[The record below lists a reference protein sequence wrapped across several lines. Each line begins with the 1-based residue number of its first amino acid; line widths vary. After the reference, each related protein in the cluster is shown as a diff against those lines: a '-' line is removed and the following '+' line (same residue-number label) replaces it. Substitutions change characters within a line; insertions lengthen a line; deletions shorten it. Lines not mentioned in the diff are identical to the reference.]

1 MAEPASP
8 KAGAPAT
15 AKTAVRRRKPA
26 AAAPSPYRSARS
38 RWVLSLSGVLALGL
52 AGWLLLPRL
61 AATFAPHLLPTI
73 QPDWSVR
80 LLPLV
85 LALAGWI
92 AVNRR
97 IDARERAANARLL
110 EALAARRDPELKAS
124 LEEIGA
130 VRKRLDGVLAQ
141 LRKRRGGR
149 YLYQLPWYLVIGAP
163 GSGKTTA
170 LANAGLAA
178 RPADG
183 TMAGPLAG
191 LGGTRNCDWWFTD
204 RAVLIDTAGRY
215 TTQDSRRAVDGRV
228 WSGLL
233 DLLKEHRPRQPANG
247 VLLTVSIPELT
258 GWTDAER
265 RNHAILIRQRLN
277 ELRVQL
283 GVRLPVYLLLTKA
296 DLLDGFA
303 TFFDPLDR
311 EARGQVWG
319 LTLPADEPAPD
330 TSAPGSSAGP
340 LPVFRALYA
349 GLVRR
354 LDERL
359 LDRLHQEP
367 DIRRRSAVFAL
378 PLRVAELEPAL
389 ADIVDTAFGS
399 EHGEETPRLRGL
411 YLTSATQTDA
421 SLALLAPEGGPEGG
435 AEGGPEG
442 GPGTGS
448 PASTYFL
455 ERLLPD
461 VVFPE
466 ANLARVDR
474 RVERARRRRALLS
487 AAAALALALAVG
499 GWWLVSARGN
509 AALLERAD
517 AGAAAVEA
525 ALRPLDTAP
534 RSLVRVDDADPAAIL
549 PALEALRALP
559 FAFDDAQDRPG
570 QVWAGQLW
578 AGEIWTGRLW
588 AGPALAGGLYQGG
601 RIAAPAQEAYRR
613 ALRSQFLAR
622 IALRLEE
629 RLRAD
634 WALPD
639 QLRQTLRVYRM
650 ITGRMIGGQM
660 AGGQMAGGQMAGG
673 SEPMDAG
680 AMAEWLALD
689 WQRTLPGP
697 ANEARRRALGDHL
710 AALFAV
716 GFAPVPPDEV
726 LVARVLEVLAQSTP
740 QASSAQSGR
749 AAQP

>member
-1 MAEPASP
+1 MADPRP
-8 KAGAPAT
+8 KKAGATPAKKT
-15 AKTAVRRRKPA
+15 VAKKAVAKKSGRRRKPA
-26 AAAPSPYRSARS
+26 AAPSPHRSARA
-38 RWVLSLSGVLALGL
+38 RWATSLTGALALGL

-61 AATFAPHLLPTI
+61 AASAAPHLLPTI
-73 QPDWSVR
+73 QADWSVR

-85 LALAGWI
+85 LALAVWI

-110 EALAARRDPELKAS
+110 EALAAGRDPELKAS
-124 LEEIGA
+124 LEEIGT
-130 VRKRLDGVLAQ
+130 VRRRLDAVLAQ

-170 LANAGLAA
+170 LANTGLAT
-178 RPADG
+178 PLLNG
-183 TMAGPLAG
+183 TVTGPLAG
-191 LGGTRNCDWWFTD
+191 LAGTRNCDWWFTD

-247 VLLTVSIPELT
+247 VLLTISIPELT

-296 DLLDGFA
+296 DLLDGFT

-311 EARGQVWG
+311 EARSQVWG
-319 LTLPADEPAPD
+319 LTLPAEDPIARPE
-330 TSAPGSSAGP
+330 SASP
-340 LPVFRALYA
+340 LPLFRDLYA

-367 DIRRRSAVFAL
+367 DLRRRSDAFSL

-389 ADIVDTAFGS
+389 ADIVDTVFGS

-411 YLTSATQTDA
+411 YLTSATQT
-421 SLALLAPEGGPEGG
+421 GGPLGLLE
-435 AEGGPEG
+435 PEADG
-442 GPGTGS
+442 

-455 ERLLPD
+455 DRLLPD
-461 VVFPE
+461 LVFPE
-466 ANLARVDR
+466 ANLAQVDR
-474 RVERARRRRALLS
+474 AVERARRRRNALSASAALLLS
-487 AAAALALALAVG
+487 AALG

-525 ALRPLDTAP
+525 ALRPLDTPP
-534 RSLVRVDDADPAAIL
+534 RALSRVDDADPAAIL
-549 PALEALRALP
+549 PALDALRALP
-559 FAFDDAQDRPG
+559 HAFDEAQN
-570 QVWAGQLW
+570 WAD
-578 AGEIWTGRLW
+578 
-588 AGPALAGGLYQGG
+588 PALAGGLYQGA
-601 RIAAPAQEAYRR
+601 RIAVPARVAYAR

-622 IALRLEE
+622 LALRLEE

-639 QLRQTLRVYRM
+639 QLRRTLRLYHMV
-650 ITGRMIGGQM
+650 GGT
-660 AGGQMAGGQMAGG
+660 
-673 SEPMDAG
+673 EPMDAG
-680 AMAEWLALD
+680 ALAEWLALD

-697 ANEARRRALGDHL
+697 ANEAARRALGDHL

-716 GFAPVPPDEV
+716 GFAPVPPDEA
-726 LVARVLEVLAQSTP
+726 LVARVREVLAESAPQQPTP
-740 QASSAQSGR
+740 PDR
-749 AAQP
+749 AALP

>member
-1 MAEPASP
+1 MADPRP
-8 KAGAPAT
+8 KKAGAAPAKQT
-15 AKTAVRRRKPA
+15 VKRRPRNRRKPA
-26 AAAPSPYRSARS
+26 APSPHRSARG
-38 RWVLSLSGVLALGL
+38 RWAMSLPGALALGL

-61 AATFAPHLLPTI
+61 AASFAPHLLPTI
-73 QPDWSVR
+73 QPDWSIR

-85 LALAGWI
+85 LALVAWI
-92 AVNRR
+92 TVNRR
-97 IDARERAANARLL
+97 IDTRERAANARLL
-110 EALAARRDPELKAS
+110 EALAAGSDPELKAS

-170 LANAGLAA
+170 LANTGLAA
-178 RPADG
+178 RTPAHTPG
-183 TMAGPLAG
+183 GSVTEPLAGPFMG

-247 VLLTVSIPELT
+247 VLLTISIPELT
-258 GWTDAER
+258 NWSDADR

-311 EARGQVWG
+311 EARSQIWG
-319 LTLPADEPAPD
+319 LTLPADEAAAD
-330 TSAPGSSAGP
+330 RAGGP
-340 LPVFRALYA
+340 LPVFRDLYA

-367 DIRRRSAVFAL
+367 DIRRRGDAFAL

-389 ADIVDTAFGS
+389 ADIVDTVFGS

-421 SLALLAPEGGPEGG
+421 SLALLAPDN
-435 AEGGPEG
+435 
-442 GPGTGS
+442 S
-448 PASTYFL
+448 RPASTYFL

-461 VVFPE
+461 LVFPE
-466 ANLARVDR
+466 ANLARVDLA
-474 RVERARRRRALLS
+474 VERDRRRRALLS
-487 AAAALALALAVG
+487 ATAALALGLAVG

-517 AGAAAVEA
+517 TGAAAVEV
-525 ALRPLDTAP
+525 ALRPLDAP
-534 RSLVRVDDADPAAIL
+534 PRALARVDDADPAAIL
-549 PALEALRALP
+549 PALDALRALP
-559 FAFDDAQDRPG
+559 LAFDNAQN
-570 QVWAGQLW
+570 WAGQDW
-578 AGEIWTGRLW
+578 A
-588 AGPALAGGLYQGG
+588 APALAGGLYQGA

-639 QLRQTLRVYRM
+639 QLRQTLRIYRM
-650 ITGRMIGGQM
+650 VGG
-660 AGGQMAGGQMAGG
+660 A
-673 SEPMDAG
+673 EPMDAG

-689 WQRTLPGP
+689 WQRMLPGP
-697 ANEARRRALGDHL
+697 ANEPRRRALGDHL
-710 AALFAV
+710 AALFTV

-726 LVARVLEVLAQSTP
+726 LVARVLEVLAQSTST
-740 QASSAQSGR
+740 QRSR
-749 AAQP
+749 AALP

>member
-1 MAEPASP
+1 MADPRP
-8 KAGAPAT
+8 NKAGATPANT
-15 AKTAVRRRKPA
+15 VTKKTVKRRRPV
-26 AAAPSPYRSARS
+26 AAPSPYRSVRS

-61 AATFAPHLLPTI
+61 AASVAPHLLPAI

-85 LALAGWI
+85 LALAAWI

-130 VRKRLDGVLAQ
+130 VRTRLDAVLAQ

-178 RPADG
+178 RAPAHTPGG
-183 TMAGPLAG
+183 TVAEPLAG

-247 VLLTVSIPELT
+247 VLLTVSVPELT

-311 EARGQVWG
+311 EARSQIWG
-319 LTLPADEPAPD
+319 LTLPAEEPA
-330 TSAPGSSAGP
+330 GSP
-340 LPVFRALYA
+340 LPVFRDLYA

-367 DIRRRSAVFAL
+367 DIRRRSDAFAL

-389 ADIVDTAFGS
+389 ADIVDTVFGS

-421 SLALLAPEGGPEGG
+421 SLALLDPEAGG
-435 AEGGPEG
+435 
-442 GPGTGS
+442 

-461 VVFPE
+461 LVFPE
-466 ANLARVDR
+466 ANLAQVDLA
-474 RVERARRRRALLS
+474 VERTRRRRALLS
-487 AAAALALALAVG
+487 TSAALLLGLAVG

-517 AGAAAVEA
+517 AGAAAVEE
-525 ALRPLDTAP
+525 ALRPLDTPP
-534 RSLVRVDDADPAAIL
+534 RALARVDDADPAAIL
-549 PALEALRALP
+549 PALDALRALP
-559 FAFDDAQDRPG
+559 LAFEPTN
-570 QVWAGQLW
+570 WAD
-578 AGEIWTGRLW
+578 
-588 AGPALAGGLYQGG
+588 PALAGGLYQGG
-601 RIAAPAQEAYRR
+601 RVAAPAQEAYRR

-650 ITGRMIGGQM
+650 ITGRMVGGQM
-660 AGGQMAGGQMAGG
+660 VGGQMVGGA
-673 SEPMDAG
+673 EPMDAG
-680 AMAEWLALD
+680 AVAEWLALD

-740 QASSAQSGR
+740 QATPDPGR
-749 AAQP
+749 AALP

>member
-1 MAEPASP
+1 MAEPRSP
-8 KAGAPAT
+8 KAGART
-15 AKTAVRRRKPA
+15 AKSAGKGRKPA
-26 AAAPSPYRSARS
+26 AAISAGAAPSPHRSART
-38 RWVLSLSGVLALGL
+38 RWATSLSGVLALGL

-61 AATFAPHLLPTI
+61 AAAFAPHLLPTI

-85 LALAGWI
+85 LALAAWI

-110 EALAARRDPELKAS
+110 EALAATRDPELKAS
-124 LEEIGA
+124 LEEIGT
-130 VRKRLDGVLAQ
+130 VRKRLDGVMAQ

-170 LANAGLAA
+170 LANTGLAA
-178 RPADG
+178 LSPDG
-183 TMAGPLAG
+183 TAAQSLAGPFAG

-311 EARGQVWG
+311 AARGQVWG
-319 LTLPADEPAPD
+319 LTLPAEESAPD
-330 TSAPGSSAGP
+330 SAGGP
-340 LPVFRALYA
+340 LPVFRDLYA

-367 DIRRRSAVFAL
+367 DIRRRSDAFAL

-399 EHGEETPRLRGL
+399 EQGEETPRLRGL

-421 SLALLAPEGGPEGG
+421 SLALLD
-435 AEGGPEG
+435 PEG
-442 GPGTGS
+442 GPGGGG

-466 ANLARVDR
+466 ANLARVDQK
-474 RVERARRRRALLS
+474 VERARRRRALLS
-487 AAAALALALAVG
+487 ATAALTFALAVA

-525 ALRPLDTAP
+525 ALRPLDTPP

-549 PALEALRALP
+549 PALDALRTLP
-559 FAFDDAQDRPG
+559 FAFDDAQDR
-570 QVWAGQLW
+570 
-578 AGEIWTGRLW
+578 AGEMWTGQMW

-601 RIAAPAQEAYRR
+601 RIAVPAQEAYRR

-650 ITGRMIGGQM
+650 ITGRMVGG
-660 AGGQMAGGQMAGG
+660 A
-673 SEPMDAG
+673 EPMDAG
-680 AMAEWLALD
+680 AVAEWLALD

-697 ANEARRRALGDHL
+697 GNEVLRRALGDHL

-716 GFAPVPPDEV
+716 GFAPVPADEV
-726 LVARVLEVLAQSTP
+726 LVARVLEVLAQSVP
-740 QASSAQSGR
+740 QPSR
-749 AAQP
+749 AALP

>member
-1 MAEPASP
+1 MADPRPA
-8 KAGAPAT
+8 KAGAKPP
-15 AKTAVRRRKPA
+15 KRRRKPA
-26 AAAPSPYRSARS
+26 AVPSPHRSART
-38 RWVLSLSGVLALGL
+38 RWALSLTGVLALGL

-61 AATFAPHLLPTI
+61 AAALAPHLLPTV
-73 QPDWSVR
+73 QADWSVR

-85 LALAGWI
+85 LALAGWV

-110 EALAARRDPELKAS
+110 QALAATRDPELKAS
-124 LEEIGA
+124 LEEIA
-130 VRKRLDGVLAQ
+130 TVRKRMDAVLAR

-170 LANAGLAA
+170 LTNAGLGATAA
-178 RPADG
+178 DDG
-183 TMAGPLAG
+183 VAASLAGPLAG
-191 LGGTRNCDWWFTD
+191 LAGTRNCDWWFTD

-233 DLLKEHRPRQPANG
+233 DLLKEHRPLQPANG
-247 VLLTVSIPELT
+247 VLLTLSLPDLAAWDE
-258 GWTDAER
+258 AER

-283 GVRLPVYLLLTKA
+283 GLRLPVYLLLTKA
-296 DLLDGFA
+296 DLLDGFT

-311 EARGQVWG
+311 EARSQVWG
-319 LTLPADEPAPD
+319 LTLPADEPDPA
-330 TSAPGSSAGP
+330 SAAGP
-340 LPVFRALYA
+340 LPVFRDLYA

-367 DIRRRSAVFAL
+367 DLRRRGDAFAL

-389 ADIVDTAFGS
+389 ADIVDTVFGS

-411 YLTSATQTDA
+411 YLTSATQTGGA
-421 SLALLAPEGGPEGG
+421 LALLEPDPAAG
-435 AEGGPEG
+435 
-442 GPGTGS
+442 
-448 PASTYFL
+448 ASTYFL
-455 ERLLPD
+455 DRLLPD

-466 ANLARVDR
+466 ANLARIDR
-474 RVERARRRRALLS
+474 AVERARRRRSALS
-487 AAAALALALAVG
+487 AAAALMLGLLVG

-525 ALRPLDTAP
+525 ALRPLDTPP
-534 RSLVRVDDADPAAIL
+534 RSLIRVDDADPAAIL
-549 PALEALRALP
+549 PALDALRALP
-559 FAFDDAQDRPG
+559 LAFDAAHG
-570 QVWAGQLW
+570 WA
-578 AGEIWTGRLW
+578 E
-588 AGPALAGGLYQGG
+588 PALAGGLYQGG
-601 RIAAPAQEAYRR
+601 RIAGPAQEVYRR
-613 ALRSQFLAR
+613 ALRTQFLAR
-622 IALRLEE
+622 IVLRLEE

-639 QLRQTLRVYRM
+639 QLRRTLRIYRM
-650 ITGRMIGGQM
+650 VGG
-660 AGGQMAGGQMAGG
+660 A
-673 SEPMDAG
+673 EPMDAG
-680 AMAEWLALD
+680 ALAEWVALD

-716 GFAPVPPDEV
+716 GFAPVPPDEA
-726 LVARVLEVLAQSTP
+726 LVARVEEVLAQSASHPMAPPMVQPMAQPTP
-740 QASSAQSGR
+740 QNDR
-749 AAQP
+749 AAPP

>member
-1 MAEPASP
+1 MADPRPA
-8 KAGAPAT
+8 KAGAKPP
-15 AKTAVRRRKPA
+15 KRRRKPA
-26 AAAPSPYRSARS
+26 AVPSPHRSART
-38 RWVLSLSGVLALGL
+38 RWALSLTGVLALGL

-61 AATFAPHLLPTI
+61 AAALAPHVLPTV
-73 QPDWSVR
+73 QADWSVR

-85 LALAGWI
+85 LALAGWV

-110 EALAARRDPELKAS
+110 EALAATRDPELKAS
-124 LEEIGA
+124 LEEIA
-130 VRKRLDGVLAQ
+130 TVRKRMDAVLAR

-149 YLYQLPWYLVIGAP
+149 YLYQMPWYLVIGAP

-170 LANAGLAA
+170 LTNAGLGATAA
-178 RPADG
+178 DDG
-183 TMAGPLAG
+183 VAASLAGPLAG
-191 LGGTRNCDWWFTD
+191 LAGTRNCDWWFTD

-233 DLLKEHRPRQPANG
+233 DLLKEHRPLQPANG
-247 VLLTVSIPELT
+247 VLLTLSLPDLAAWDE
-258 GWTDAER
+258 AER

-283 GVRLPVYLLLTKA
+283 GLRLPVYLLLTKA
-296 DLLDGFA
+296 DLLDGFT

-311 EARGQVWG
+311 EARSQVWG
-319 LTLPADEPAPD
+319 LTLPADEPAPA
-330 TSAPGSSAGP
+330 SAAGP
-340 LPVFRALYA
+340 LPVFRDLYA

-367 DIRRRSAVFAL
+367 DLRRRGDAFAL
-378 PLRVAELEPAL
+378 ALRVAELEPAL
-389 ADIVDTAFGS
+389 ADIVDTVFGS

-411 YLTSATQTDA
+411 YLTSATQTGGA
-421 SLALLAPEGGPEGG
+421 LALLEPDPAAG
-435 AEGGPEG
+435 
-442 GPGTGS
+442 
-448 PASTYFL
+448 ASTYFL
-455 ERLLPD
+455 DRLLPD

-466 ANLARVDR
+466 ANLARIDR
-474 RVERARRRRALLS
+474 AVERARRRRSALS
-487 AAAALALALAVG
+487 AAAALMLGLLVG

-525 ALRPLDTAP
+525 ALRPLDTPP
-534 RSLVRVDDADPAAIL
+534 RSLIRVDDADPAAIL
-549 PALEALRALP
+549 PALDALRALP
-559 FAFDDAQDRPG
+559 LAFDAAHG
-570 QVWAGQLW
+570 WA
-578 AGEIWTGRLW
+578 E
-588 AGPALAGGLYQGG
+588 PALAGGLYQGG
-601 RIAAPAQEAYRR
+601 RIAGPAQEVYRR
-613 ALRSQFLAR
+613 ALRTQFLAR
-622 IALRLEE
+622 IVLRLEE

-639 QLRQTLRVYRM
+639 QLRRTLRIYRM
-650 ITGRMIGGQM
+650 VGG
-660 AGGQMAGGQMAGG
+660 A
-673 SEPMDAG
+673 EPMDAG
-680 AMAEWLALD
+680 ALAEWVALD

-716 GFAPVPPDEV
+716 GFAPVPPDEA
-726 LVARVLEVLAQSTP
+726 LVARVEEVLAQSASHPMVPPMAQPTP
-740 QASSAQSGR
+740 QNDR
-749 AAQP
+749 AAPP

>member
-1 MAEPASP
+1 MADPRP
-8 KAGAPAT
+8 KKAGATPAKKT
-15 AKTAVRRRKPA
+15 VAKKAAKKTVRRRKPA
-26 AAAPSPYRSARS
+26 ATPSPHRSARA
-38 RWVLSLSGVLALGL
+38 RWATSLAGALALGL
-52 AGWLLLPRL
+52 AGWMLLPRL
-61 AATFAPHLLPTI
+61 AASAAPHLLPTI
-73 QPDWSVR
+73 QADWSVR
-80 LLPLV
+80 LLPLL
-85 LALAGWI
+85 LALVVWI

-97 IDARERAANARLL
+97 IDGRERAANARLL
-110 EALAARRDPELKAS
+110 QALAAGRDPELKAS
-124 LEEIGA
+124 LEEIGT
-130 VRKRLDGVLAQ
+130 VRRRLDAVLAQ

-170 LANAGLAA
+170 LANTGLAT
-178 RPADG
+178 PLLNG
-183 TMAGPLAG
+183 TVTGPLAG
-191 LGGTRNCDWWFTD
+191 LAGTRNCDWWFTD

-311 EARGQVWG
+311 EARSQIWG
-319 LTLPADEPAPD
+319 LTLPAVEPETA
-330 TSAPGSSAGP
+330 SP
-340 LPVFRALYA
+340 LPAFRDLYA

-367 DIRRRSAVFAL
+367 DIRRRSDAFTL

-389 ADIVDTAFGS
+389 ADIVDTVFGS
-399 EHGEETPRLRGL
+399 EQGEETPRLRGL
-411 YLTSATQTDA
+411 YLTSATQT
-421 SLALLAPEGGPEGG
+421 GGPLGLLE
-435 AEGGPEG
+435 PEADG
-442 GPGTGS
+442 

-455 ERLLPD
+455 DRLLPD
-461 VVFPE
+461 IVFPE
-466 ANLARVDR
+466 ANLAQVDR
-474 RVERARRRRALLS
+474 VVERARRRRNALS
-487 AAAALALALAVG
+487 AAAALLLGAALG

-517 AGAAAVEA
+517 CGAAAVEA
-525 ALRPLDTAP
+525 ALRPLDTPP
-534 RSLVRVDDADPAAIL
+534 RALTRVDDADPAAIL
-549 PALEALRALP
+549 PALDALRSLP
-559 FAFDDAQDRPG
+559 HAFDAAQG
-570 QVWAGQLW
+570 WAD
-578 AGEIWTGRLW
+578 
-588 AGPALAGGLYQGG
+588 PALAGGLYQGA
-601 RIAAPAQEAYRR
+601 RIAVPAREAYSR

-639 QLRQTLRVYRM
+639 QLRQTLRLYRM
-650 ITGRMIGGQM
+650 V
-660 AGGQMAGGQMAGG
+660 GG

-680 AMAEWLALD
+680 ALAEWLALD

-697 ANEARRRALGDHL
+697 ANEAARRALGDHL

-716 GFAPVPPDEV
+716 GFAPVPPDEP
-726 LVARVLEVLAQSTP
+726 LVARVREVLAESAPQPTP
-740 QASSAQSGR
+740 ASR

>member
-1 MAEPASP
+1 MAEPSSP
-8 KAGAPAT
+8 EAGAPAART
-15 AKTAVRRRKPA
+15 AAKPAVRRRRT
-26 AAAPSPYRSARS
+26 AAAPSPHRSARS
-38 RWVLSLSGVLALGL
+38 RWALSLSGALALGL

-61 AATFAPHLLPTI
+61 AASFAPHLLPAI

-85 LALAGWI
+85 LALVVWV

-97 IDARERAANARLL
+97 VDVRERAANARLL

-130 VRKRLDGVLAQ
+130 VRKRLDAALAQ
-141 LRKRRGGR
+141 LRRRRGGR

-170 LANAGLAA
+170 LANTGLATRA
-178 RPADG
+178 PAHMPDG
-183 TMAGPLAG
+183 GIAEPLAGPFAG

-265 RNHAILIRQRLN
+265 RNHAILVRQRLN

-311 EARGQVWG
+311 EARSQIWG
-319 LTLPADEPAPD
+319 LTLPADDRLAGAGPAND
-330 TSAPGSSAGP
+330 GSANDGPANDGSAASP
-340 LPVFRALYA
+340 LPVFRDLYA

-367 DIRRRSAVFAL
+367 DIRRRSDAFAL

-389 ADIVDTAFGS
+389 ADIVDTVFGS
-399 EHGEETPRLRGL
+399 EQGEETPRLRGL
-411 YLTSATQTDA
+411 YLTSATQT
-421 SLALLAPEGGPEGG
+421 GG
-435 AEGGPEG
+435 ALGLLEPDAAG
-442 GPGTGS
+442 

-461 VVFPE
+461 MVFPE
-466 ANLARVDR
+466 ANLAQVDR
-474 RVERARRRRALLS
+474 AVERRQRRRALLS
-487 AAAALALALAVG
+487 ATAAVTLGLAVA

-517 AGAAAVEA
+517 AG
-525 ALRPLDTAP
+525 
-534 RSLVRVDDADPAAIL
+534 
-549 PALEALRALP
+549 
-559 FAFDDAQDRPG
+559 
-570 QVWAGQLW
+570 
-578 AGEIWTGRLW
+578 
-588 AGPALAGGLYQGG
+588 
-601 RIAAPAQEAYRR
+601 
-613 ALRSQFLAR
+613 
-622 IALRLEE
+622 
-629 RLRAD
+629 
-634 WALPD
+634 
-639 QLRQTLRVYRM
+639 
-650 ITGRMIGGQM
+650 
-660 AGGQMAGGQMAGG
+660 
-673 SEPMDAG
+673 
-680 AMAEWLALD
+680 
-689 WQRTLPGP
+689 
-697 ANEARRRALGDHL
+697 
-710 AALFAV
+710 
-716 GFAPVPPDEV
+716 
-726 LVARVLEVLAQSTP
+726 
-740 QASSAQSGR
+740 
-749 AAQP
+749 

>member
-1 MAEPASP
+1 MADPRP
-8 KAGAPAT
+8 TKAGAAPAQMAVSEKA
-15 AKTAVRRRKPA
+15 AKKTVAKKTGRRRKPA
-26 AAAPSPYRSARS
+26 ATPSLHRSARA
-38 RWVLSLSGVLALGL
+38 RWATSLLGALALGL

-61 AATFAPHLLPTI
+61 ATAAAPHLLPTI
-73 QPDWSVR
+73 QADWSVR

-85 LALAGWI
+85 LALTVWI

-97 IDARERAANARLL
+97 IDGRERAANARLL
-110 EALAARRDPELKAS
+110 EALAAGRDPELKAS
-124 LEEIGA
+124 LEEIGV
-130 VRKRLDGVLAQ
+130 VRKRLDAVLAQ

-170 LANAGLAA
+170 LANTGLAT
-178 RPADG
+178 PLLNG
-183 TMAGPLAG
+183 TVTGPLAG
-191 LGGTRNCDWWFTD
+191 LAGTRNCDWWFTD

-311 EARGQVWG
+311 EARSQIWG
-319 LTLPADEPAPD
+319 LTLPAEEPE
-330 TSAPGSSAGP
+330 SGP
-340 LPVFRALYA
+340 LSVFRDLYA

-367 DIRRRSAVFAL
+367 DIRRRSDAFTL

-389 ADIVDTAFGS
+389 ADIVDTVFGS

-411 YLTSATQTDA
+411 YLTSATQT
-421 SLALLAPEGGPEGG
+421 GGPLGLLE
-435 AEGGPEG
+435 PEADG
-442 GPGTGS
+442 

-455 ERLLPD
+455 DRLLSD
-461 VVFPE
+461 IVFPE
-466 ANLARVDR
+466 ANLAQVDR
-474 RVERARRRRALLS
+474 VVERASRRRNALS
-487 AAAALALALAVG
+487 AAAALLLGAALG
-499 GWWLVSARGN
+499 GWWLVSAKGN

-525 ALRPLDTAP
+525 ALRPLDTPP
-534 RSLVRVDDADPAAIL
+534 RALARVDDADPAAIL
-549 PALEALRALP
+549 PALDALRALP
-559 FAFDDAQDRPG
+559 HAVDEPQG
-570 QVWAGQLW
+570 WAD
-578 AGEIWTGRLW
+578 
-588 AGPALAGGLYQGG
+588 PALAGGLYQGA
-601 RIAAPAQEAYRR
+601 RIAVPAREAYSR

-639 QLRQTLRVYRM
+639 QLRQTLRLYRM
-650 ITGRMIGGQM
+650 VGG
-660 AGGQMAGGQMAGG
+660 AA
-673 SEPMDAG
+673 PMEAG
-680 AMAEWLALD
+680 ALAEWLALD

-697 ANEARRRALGDHL
+697 ANEAARRALGDHL

-716 GFAPVPPDEV
+716 GFAPVPPDEP
-726 LVARVLEVLAQSTP
+726 LVARVREVLAESAP
-740 QASSAQSGR
+740 QPSQPDR
-749 AAQP
+749 AVLP

>member
-1 MAEPASP
+1 MADPRP
-8 KAGAPAT
+8 QKAGAKAAT
-15 AKTAVRRRKPA
+15 RREPGRRKPA
-26 AAAPSPYRSARS
+26 AAPSPHRSARS
-38 RWVLSLSGVLALGL
+38 RWGLSLAGALALGL

-61 AATFAPHLLPTI
+61 AASAAPSLLPTV
-73 QPDWSVR
+73 QADWSVR
-80 LLPLV
+80 LLPLA
-85 LALAGWI
+85 LALAVWV
-92 AVNRR
+92 ALNRR
-97 IDARERAANARLL
+97 TDARERAANARLL
-110 EALAARRDPELKAS
+110 EALAAGRDPELKAS
-124 LEEIGA
+124 LEEIGTL
-130 VRKRLDGVLAQ
+130 RKRLDAVLAE

-178 RPADG
+178 HAQGDAAAKPLSGLLAG
-183 TMAGPLAG
+183 PLAGPLAG

-233 DLLKEHRPRQPANG
+233 DLLKEHRPLQPANG
-247 VLLTVSIPELT
+247 VLLTLSIPELT
-258 GWTDAER
+258 GWTGAER
-265 RNHAILIRQRLN
+265 RNHAILVRQRLN

-283 GVRLPVYLLLTKA
+283 GLRLPVYLLLTKA

-311 EARGQVWG
+311 EARSQIWG
-319 LTLPADEPAPD
+319 LTLPAAEPA
-330 TSAPGSSAGP
+330 GGP
-340 LPVFRALYA
+340 LPVFRDLYA

-367 DIRRRSAVFAL
+367 DIRRRCDAFAL
-378 PLRVAELEPAL
+378 PLRVAALEPAL
-389 ADIVDTAFGS
+389 ADIVDTVFGS
-399 EHGEETPRLRGL
+399 EQGEETPRLRGL
-411 YLTSATQTDA
+411 YLTSALQTGGSLGLLEPEADA
-421 SLALLAPEGGPEGG
+421 PP
-435 AEGGPEG
+435 
-442 GPGTGS
+442 
-448 PASTYFL
+448 STYFL
-455 ERLLPD
+455 DRLLPD

-466 ANLARVDR
+466 ANLAQRDR
-474 RVERARRRRALLS
+474 AVERTRRRRAALS
-487 AAAALALALAVG
+487 AATALAFGLLVG

-534 RSLVRVDDADPAAIL
+534 RALARVDDADPAAIL
-549 PALEALRALP
+549 PALDALRALP
-559 FAFDDAQDRPG
+559 PAAGMADLAGD
-570 QVWAGQLW
+570 WAGRDW
-578 AGEIWTGRLW
+578 AGRDW
-588 AGPALAGGLYQGG
+588 AGHHWAAPALAGGLYQGA
-601 RIAAPAQEAYRR
+601 RIAGPAREAYRR

-622 IALRLEE
+622 IALRMEE

-650 ITGRMIGGQM
+650 VGG
-660 AGGQMAGGQMAGG
+660 A
-673 SEPMDAG
+673 EPMEAG
-680 AMAEWLALD
+680 AVAEWLALD

-697 ANEARRRALGDHL
+697 ANEANRRALGDHL
-710 AALFAV
+710 AALFAA
-716 GFAPVPPDEV
+716 GFAPVPPDEA
-726 LVARVLEVLAQSTP
+726 LVARVEEVLAQSAAARTP
-740 QASSAQSGR
+740 SAPPSATPASSVPFSPPGR
-749 AAQP
+749 AAPP

>member
-1 MAEPASP
+1 MADPRPA
-8 KAGAPAT
+8 KAGAKPS
-15 AKTAVRRRKPA
+15 RRRRRPA
-26 AAAPSPYRSARS
+26 AVPSPHRSART
-38 RWVLSLSGVLALGL
+38 RWALSLTGALALGL

-61 AATFAPHLLPTI
+61 AAALAPHLLPTV
-73 QPDWSVR
+73 QADWSVR
-80 LLPLV
+80 LQPLV
-85 LALAGWI
+85 LALAAWV

-97 IDARERAANARLL
+97 IDARERAANSRLL
-110 EALAARRDPELKAS
+110 QALAATRDPELKAS
-124 LEEIGA
+124 LEEIA
-130 VRKRLDGVLAQ
+130 TVRKRMDAVLAR

-170 LANAGLAA
+170 LANAGFGAA
-178 RPADG
+178 AADG
-183 TMAGPLAG
+183 SVVEPLAG
-191 LGGTRNCDWWFTD
+191 LAGTRNCDWWFTD

-233 DLLKEHRPRQPANG
+233 DLLKEHRPLQPANG
-247 VLLTVSIPELT
+247 VLLTLSLPDLASWDE
-258 GWTDAER
+258 AER

-296 DLLDGFA
+296 DLLDGFT

-311 EARGQVWG
+311 EARSQIWG
-319 LTLPADEPAPD
+319 LTLPVDEPAPK
-330 TSAPGSSAGP
+330 SAIKSAIKSPIKSAGSP
-340 LPVFRALYA
+340 LPVFRDLYA

-367 DIRRRSAVFAL
+367 DLRRRGDAFVL

-389 ADIVDTAFGS
+389 ADIVDTVFGS

-411 YLTSATQTDA
+411 YLTSATQTGGA
-421 SLALLAPEGGPEGG
+421 LALLEPD
-435 AEGGPEG
+435 
-442 GPGTGS
+442 PGVR
-448 PASTYFL
+448 ASTYFL
-455 ERLLPD
+455 DRLLPD

-466 ANLARVDR
+466 ANLARTDR
-474 RVERARRRRALLS
+474 AVERARRRRSALS
-487 AAAALALALAVG
+487 AAAALMLGLVVG

-525 ALRPLDTAP
+525 ALLPLDTP
-534 RSLVRVDDADPAAIL
+534 PLSLARVEDADPAAIL
-549 PALEALRALP
+549 PALDALRALP
-559 FAFDDAQDRPG
+559 FAFDGSRGWID
-570 QVWAGQLW
+570 
-578 AGEIWTGRLW
+578 
-588 AGPALAGGLYQGG
+588 PALAGGLYQGA
-601 RIAAPAQEAYRR
+601 RIAGPAQEAYRR

-650 ITGRMIGGQM
+650 VGG
-660 AGGQMAGGQMAGG
+660 A
-673 SEPMDAG
+673 EPMDAG
-680 AMAEWLALD
+680 ALAEWVALD

-697 ANEARRRALGDHL
+697 DNEARRRALGDHL

-716 GFAPVPPDEV
+716 GFAPVPPDEA
-726 LVARVLEVLAQSTP
+726 LAARVEEVLAQSVP
-740 QASSAQSGR
+740 HSAVQPM
-749 AAQP
+749 AQPGGAPSP

>member
-1 MAEPASP
+1 MADPRPA
-8 KAGAPAT
+8 KAGAKPP
-15 AKTAVRRRKPA
+15 KRRRKPA
-26 AAAPSPYRSARS
+26 AVPSPHRSART
-38 RWVLSLSGVLALGL
+38 RWALSLTGALALGL

-61 AATFAPHLLPTI
+61 AAVLAPHLVPTV
-73 QPDWSVR
+73 QADWSVR

-85 LALAGWI
+85 LALAGWV

-110 EALAARRDPELKAS
+110 QALAATRDPELKAS
-124 LEEIGA
+124 LEEIA
-130 VRKRLDGVLAQ
+130 TVRKRMDAVLAR

-170 LANAGLAA
+170 LTNAGLGATA
-178 RPADG
+178 ADG
-183 TMAGPLAG
+183 SIVEPLAG
-191 LGGTRNCDWWFTD
+191 LAGTRNCDWWFTD

-233 DLLKEHRPRQPANG
+233 DLLKEHRPLQPANG
-247 VLLTVSIPELT
+247 VLLTLSLPDLAAWDEV
-258 GWTDAER
+258 ER

-283 GVRLPVYLLLTKA
+283 GLRLPVYLLLTKA
-296 DLLDGFA
+296 DLLDGFT

-311 EARGQVWG
+311 EARSQVWG
-319 LTLPADEPAPD
+319 LTLPSDERAAK
-330 TSAPGSSAGP
+330 SAVSP
-340 LPVFRALYA
+340 LPVFRDLYA

-367 DIRRRSAVFAL
+367 DLRRRGDAFAL

-389 ADIVDTAFGS
+389 ADIVDTVFGS

-411 YLTSATQTDA
+411 YLTSATQTGGA
-421 SLALLAPEGGPEGG
+421 LALLEPDPAVR
-435 AEGGPEG
+435 
-442 GPGTGS
+442 
-448 PASTYFL
+448 ASTYFL
-455 ERLLPD
+455 DRLLPEM
-461 VVFPE
+461 VFPE
-466 ANLARVDR
+466 ANLARLDR
-474 RVERARRRRALLS
+474 AVERARRRRSALSAMAALTLALL
-487 AAAALALALAVG
+487 VG

-525 ALRPLDTAP
+525 ALRPLDTPP
-534 RSLVRVDDADPAAIL
+534 RSLIRVDDADPAAIL
-549 PALEALRALP
+549 PALDALRALP
-559 FAFDDAQDRPG
+559 MAFDTAHS
-570 QVWAGQLW
+570 WA
-578 AGEIWTGRLW
+578 E
-588 AGPALAGGLYQGG
+588 PALAGGLYQGG
-601 RIAAPAQEAYRR
+601 RIADPAQEAYRR
-613 ALRSQFLAR
+613 ALRTQFLAR

-639 QLRQTLRVYRM
+639 QLRRTLRIYRM
-650 ITGRMIGGQM
+650 VGG
-660 AGGQMAGGQMAGG
+660 A
-673 SEPMDAG
+673 ETMDAG
-680 AMAEWLALD
+680 ALAEWVALD
-689 WQRTLPGP
+689 WQRTLSGP

-710 AALFAV
+710 AALFAI
-716 GFAPVPPDEV
+716 GFAPVPPDEA
-726 LVARVLEVLAQSTP
+726 LVARVEEVLAQSVPQLTP
-740 QASSAQSGR
+740 QSGR
-749 AAQP
+749 AALP

>member
-1 MAEPASP
+1 MADRRTS
-8 KAGAPAT
+8 KAGAEAVK
-15 AKTAVRRRKPA
+15 KTAGRRRTT
-26 AAAPSPYRSARS
+26 APSTPSPHRSARA
-38 RWVLSLSGVLALGL
+38 RWALSLPGVLALGL

-61 AATFAPHLLPTI
+61 AASAAPQLLPAV
-73 QPDWSVR
+73 QADWSVR
-80 LLPLV
+80 LLPLL
-85 LALAGWI
+85 LALAAWI
-92 AVNRR
+92 LVNRR
-97 IDARERAANARLL
+97 IDVRERAANARLL
-110 EALAARRDPELKAS
+110 QALAAGRDPELKAS
-124 LEEIGA
+124 LEEIGT
-130 VRKRLDGVLAQ
+130 VRKRLDAALAQ
-141 LRKRRGGR
+141 LRRRRGGR

-170 LANAGLAA
+170 LANTGLAA
-178 RPADG
+178 PLVPG
-183 TMAGPLAG
+183 TVTGPLAG
-191 LGGTRNCDWWFTD
+191 LAGTRNCDWWFTD

-277 ELRVQL
+277 ELRVHL
-283 GVRLPVYLLLTKA
+283 GLRLPVYLLLTKA

-311 EARGQVWG
+311 EARSQVWG
-319 LTLPADEPAPD
+319 LTLPVDDGPA
-330 TSAPGSSAGP
+330 SSP
-340 LPVFRALYA
+340 LPAFRDLYA

-367 DIRRRSAVFAL
+367 DLRRRSDSFAL

-389 ADIVDTAFGS
+389 ADIVDTVFGS
-399 EHGEETPRLRGL
+399 EQGEETPRLRGL
-411 YLTSATQTDA
+411 YLTSATQT
-421 SLALLAPEGGPEGG
+421 GG
-435 AEGGPEG
+435 ALGLLEPDAGA
-442 GPGTGS
+442 S
-448 PASTYFL
+448 STYFL
-455 ERLLPD
+455 DRLLPD
-461 VVFPE
+461 IVFPE

-474 RVERARRRRALLS
+474 AVERARRRRAALS
-487 AAAALALALAVG
+487 AVAALALGLAVG

-509 AALLERAD
+509 AALLARAD

-525 ALRPLDTAP
+525 ALRPLDTPP
-534 RSLVRVDDADPAAIL
+534 RALARVDDADPAAIL
-549 PALEALRALP
+549 PALDALRALP
-559 FAFDDAQDRPG
+559 LAFDEAQG
-570 QVWAGQLW
+570 VAGQAWGRQDW
-578 AGEIWTGRLW
+578 A
-588 AGPALAGGLYQGG
+588 APALAGGLYQGA
-601 RIAAPAQEAYRR
+601 RIAGPAREAYSR

-634 WALPD
+634 WAVPD

-650 ITGRMIGGQM
+650 VGGT
-660 AGGQMAGGQMAGG
+660 A
-673 SEPMDAG
+673 PMEAG
-680 AMAEWLALD
+680 ALAGWLALD
-689 WQRTLPGP
+689 WQRTLPDP

-716 GFAPVPPDEV
+716 GFAPVPPDEA
-726 LVARVLEVLAQSTP
+726 LLARVEEVLAQSASQPDSSRPASP
-740 QASSAQSGR
+740 QPDR
-749 AAQP
+749 AALP

>member
-1 MAEPASP
+1 MADPRP
-8 KAGAPAT
+8 KKAGATPAKKPV
-15 AKTAVRRRKPA
+15 AKKAPKQTVRRRKPA
-26 AAAPSPYRSARS
+26 ATPSPHRSARA
-38 RWVLSLSGVLALGL
+38 RWATSLAGALALGL

-61 AATFAPHLLPTI
+61 AASAAPHLLPTI
-73 QPDWSVR
+73 QADWSVR
-80 LLPLV
+80 LLPLL
-85 LALAGWI
+85 LALVVWI

-97 IDARERAANARLL
+97 IDGRERAANARLL
-110 EALAARRDPELKAS
+110 EALAAGRDPELKAS
-124 LEEIGA
+124 LEEIGV
-130 VRKRLDGVLAQ
+130 VRKRLDAVLAQ

-170 LANAGLAA
+170 LANTGLAT
-178 RPADG
+178 PLLNG
-183 TMAGPLAG
+183 TVTGPLAG
-191 LGGTRNCDWWFTD
+191 LAGTRNCDWWFTD

-247 VLLTVSIPELT
+247 VLLTISIPELT

-296 DLLDGFA
+296 DLLGGFA

-311 EARGQVWG
+311 EARSQIWG
-319 LTLPADEPAPD
+319 LTLPAAEPE
-330 TSAPGSSAGP
+330 SGP
-340 LPVFRALYA
+340 LSAFRDLYA

-367 DIRRRSAVFAL
+367 DIRRRSDAFTL

-389 ADIVDTAFGS
+389 ADIVDTVFGS
-399 EHGEETPRLRGL
+399 EQGEETPRLRGL
-411 YLTSATQTDA
+411 YLTSATQT
-421 SLALLAPEGGPEGG
+421 GGPLGLLE
-435 AEGGPEG
+435 PEADG
-442 GPGTGS
+442 

-455 ERLLPD
+455 DRLLPEI
-461 VVFPE
+461 VFPE
-466 ANLARVDR
+466 ANLAQVDR
-474 RVERARRRRALLS
+474 VLERTRRRRNALS
-487 AAAALALALAVG
+487 AAAALLLGAALG

-517 AGAAAVEA
+517 AGAMAVEA
-525 ALRPLDTAP
+525 ALRPLDTPP
-534 RSLVRVDDADPAAIL
+534 RALARVDDADPAAIL
-549 PALEALRALP
+549 PALDALRALP
-559 FAFDDAQDRPG
+559 HAFDDAQS
-570 QVWAGQLW
+570 WA
-578 AGEIWTGRLW
+578 E
-588 AGPALAGGLYQGG
+588 PKLAGGLYQGA
-601 RIAAPAQEAYRR
+601 RIAVPAREAYSR

-622 IALRLEE
+622 VALRLEE

-639 QLRQTLRVYRM
+639 QLRRTLRLYRM
-650 ITGRMIGGQM
+650 VGG
-660 AGGQMAGGQMAGG
+660 A
-673 SEPMDAG
+673 EPMDAG
-680 AMAEWLALD
+680 ALAEWLALD

-697 ANEARRRALGDHL
+697 ANEAARRALGDHL

-716 GFAPVPPDEV
+716 GFAPVPHDEA
-726 LVARVLEVLAQSTP
+726 LVARVEEVLAESQTP
-740 QASSAQSGR
+740 PQSAQPSR
-749 AAQP
+749 AALP

>member
-1 MAEPASP
+1 MSDPRPA
-8 KAGAPAT
+8 KAGAKPP
-15 AKTAVRRRKPA
+15 KRRRKPA
-26 AAAPSPYRSARS
+26 AVPSPHRSART
-38 RWVLSLSGVLALGL
+38 RWALSLMGALALGL

-61 AATFAPHLLPTI
+61 AASFAPHLLATV
-73 QPDWSVR
+73 QADWSVR

-85 LALAGWI
+85 LALAVWI
-92 AVNRR
+92 GVNRR

-110 EALAARRDPELKAS
+110 QALAATRDPELKAS
-124 LEEIGA
+124 LEEIA
-130 VRKRLDGVLAQ
+130 TVRKRMDAALAH

-170 LANAGLAA
+170 LANAGLGAA
-178 RPADG
+178 AADG
-183 TMAGPLAG
+183 SVVEPLAG
-191 LGGTRNCDWWFTD
+191 LAGTRNCDWWFTD

-233 DLLKEHRPRQPANG
+233 DLLKEHRPLQPANG
-247 VLLTVSIPELT
+247 VLLTLSLPDLAAWDE
-258 GWTDAER
+258 AER

-283 GVRLPVYLLLTKA
+283 GLRLPVYLLLTKA
-296 DLLDGFA
+296 DLLDGFT

-311 EARGQVWG
+311 EARSQVWG
-319 LTLPADEPAPD
+319 LTLPTEEPAAK
-330 TSAPGSSAGP
+330 SAPKSAASP
-340 LPVFRALYA
+340 LPVFRDLYA

-367 DIRRRSAVFAL
+367 DLRRRGDAFAL

-389 ADIVDTAFGS
+389 ADIVDTVFGS

-411 YLTSATQTDA
+411 YLTSATQTGGA
-421 SLALLAPEGGPEGG
+421 LALLEPDPAVR
-435 AEGGPEG
+435 
-442 GPGTGS
+442 
-448 PASTYFL
+448 ASTYFL
-455 ERLLPD
+455 DRLLPEM
-461 VVFPE
+461 VFPE
-466 ANLARVDR
+466 ANLARIDR
-474 RVERARRRRALLS
+474 AVERARRGRSALS
-487 AAAALALALAVG
+487 AAALMLGLLVG

-525 ALRPLDTAP
+525 ALRPLDAPP
-534 RSLVRVDDADPAAIL
+534 RSLIRVDDADPAAIL
-549 PALEALRALP
+549 PALDALRALP
-559 FAFDDAQDRPG
+559 LAFDTAHG
-570 QVWAGQLW
+570 WA
-578 AGEIWTGRLW
+578 E
-588 AGPALAGGLYQGG
+588 PALAGGLYQGG
-601 RIAAPAQEAYRR
+601 RIAGPAQEAYRR
-613 ALRSQFLAR
+613 ALRTQFLAR

-639 QLRQTLRVYRM
+639 QLRQILRIYRM
-650 ITGRMIGGQM
+650 VGG
-660 AGGQMAGGQMAGG
+660 A
-673 SEPMDAG
+673 ETMDAG
-680 AMAEWLALD
+680 ALAEWVALD

-716 GFAPVPPDEV
+716 GFAPVPPDEA
-726 LVARVLEVLAQSTP
+726 LVARVEEVLAQSAP
-740 QASSAQSGR
+740 HPMAPPMVQPMPLPMPRPGR
-749 AAQP
+749 AALP

>member
-1 MAEPASP
+1 MAEPPSP
-8 KAGAPAT
+8 KAGAPA
-15 AKTAVRRRKPA
+15 AKTAAAATAKKTVRRRKP

-38 RWVLSLSGVLALGL
+38 RWLLSLSGVLALGL

-61 AATFAPHLLPTI
+61 AASFAPHLLPSI

-97 IDARERAANARLL
+97 IDTRERAANARLL
-110 EALAARRDPELKAS
+110 EVLAARRDPELKAS

-130 VRKRLDGVLAQ
+130 VRTRLDAALAQ

-183 TMAGPLAG
+183 TMAEPLAG

-319 LTLPADEPAPD
+319 LTLPAEESAPD
-330 TSAPGSSAGP
+330 SSGGP
-340 LPVFRALYA
+340 LPVFRELYA

-367 DIRRRSAVFAL
+367 DIRRRSDAFAL

-411 YLTSATQTDA
+411 YLTSAIQTDA
-421 SLALLAPEGGPEGG
+421 SLALPDPDS
-435 AEGGPEG
+435 
-442 GPGTGS
+442 GPGGNPETGS

-466 ANLARVDR
+466 ANLARLDQ

-525 ALRPLDTAP
+525 ALRPLDTPP

-549 PALEALRALP
+549 PALDSLRALP
-559 FAFDDAQDRPG
+559 LAFDDAQVRDG
-570 QVWAGQLW
+570 QMWGGQ
-578 AGEIWTGRLW
+578 LW

-601 RIAAPAQEAYRR
+601 RIAAPAREAYRR

-639 QLRQTLRVYRM
+639 QLRQTLRIY
-650 ITGRMIGGQM
+650 RMIGG
-660 AGGQMAGGQMAGG
+660 A
-673 SEPMDAG
+673 EPMEAG
-680 AMAEWLALD
+680 ALAEWLALD

-697 ANEARRRALGDHL
+697 ANEPLRRALGDHL

-716 GFAPVPPDEV
+716 GFAPVPPDEA
-726 LVARVLEVLAQSTP
+726 LTARVLEVLAQSAPQPPTP
-740 QASSAQSGR
+740 QPPTPQPSSVQPGR

>member
-1 MAEPASP
+1 MAEPRSP
-8 KAGAPAT
+8 KAGARTAT
-15 AKTAVRRRKPA
+15 TPGKGRKRA
-26 AAAPSPYRSARS
+26 AARSAAGAAAGAVPSPHRSART
-38 RWVLSLSGVLALGL
+38 RWATSLSGVLALGL

-61 AATFAPHLLPTI
+61 AATFAPQLLPTI

-110 EALAARRDPELKAS
+110 EALAATRDPELKAS
-124 LEEIGA
+124 LEEIGT

-170 LANAGLAA
+170 LANTGLAA
-178 RPADG
+178 LSPDG
-183 TMAGPLAG
+183 TAAQSLAGPFAG

-319 LTLPADEPAPD
+319 LTLPADEPADETAPD
-330 TSAPGSSAGP
+330 GSGGP

-367 DIRRRSAVFAL
+367 DIRRRSDAFAL

-421 SLALLAPEGGPEGG
+421 SLALLD
-435 AEGGPEG
+435 PEG
-442 GPGTGS
+442 GPGGGG

-466 ANLARVDR
+466 ANLAQVDR
-474 RVERARRRRALLS
+474 QVERARRRRALLS
-487 AAAALALALAVG
+487 AAAALALALAVV

-525 ALRPLDTAP
+525 ALRPLDTPP

-549 PALEALRALP
+549 PALDALRALP
-559 FAFDDAQDRPG
+559 LAFDDAQDRPG
-570 QVWAGQLW
+570 QLWAGQ
-578 AGEIWTGRLW
+578 LW

-650 ITGRMIGGQM
+650 ITGRMIGGQT
-660 AGGQMAGGQMAGG
+660 AGGA
-673 SEPMDAG
+673 EPMDAG

-697 ANEARRRALGDHL
+697 ANEVLRRALGDHL

-716 GFAPVPPDEV
+716 GFAPVPPDEL

>member
-1 MAEPASP
+1 MADPRP
-8 KAGAPAT
+8 DKAGATPAKKAVPEKA
-15 AKTAVRRRKPA
+15 AKKTVAKKTGRRREPA
-26 AAAPSPYRSARS
+26 ATPSLHRSARA
-38 RWVLSLSGVLALGL
+38 RWATSLLGALALGL

-61 AATFAPHLLPTI
+61 ATAAAPHLLPTI
-73 QPDWSVR
+73 QADWSVR

-85 LALAGWI
+85 LALTVWI

-97 IDARERAANARLL
+97 IDGRERAANARLL
-110 EALAARRDPELKAS
+110 EALAAGRDPELKAS
-124 LEEIGA
+124 LEEIGV
-130 VRKRLDGVLAQ
+130 VRKRLDAVLAQ

-170 LANAGLAA
+170 LANTGLAT
-178 RPADG
+178 PLLNG
-183 TMAGPLAG
+183 TVTGPLAG
-191 LGGTRNCDWWFTD
+191 LAGTRNCDWWFTD

-247 VLLTVSIPELT
+247 VLLTISIPELT

-311 EARGQVWG
+311 EARSQIWG
-319 LTLPADEPAPD
+319 LTLPAEESETA
-330 TSAPGSSAGP
+330 SP
-340 LPVFRALYA
+340 LPLFRDLYA

-367 DIRRRSAVFAL
+367 DIRRRSDAFTL

-389 ADIVDTAFGS
+389 ADIVDTVFGS

-411 YLTSATQTDA
+411 YLTSATQT
-421 SLALLAPEGGPEGG
+421 GGPLGLLE
-435 AEGGPEG
+435 PEADG
-442 GPGTGS
+442 

-455 ERLLPD
+455 DRLLPD
-461 VVFPE
+461 IVFPE
-466 ANLARVDR
+466 ANLAQVDR
-474 RVERARRRRALLS
+474 VVERARRRRNALS
-487 AAAALALALAVG
+487 AAAALLLGAVLG
-499 GWWLVSARGN
+499 GWWLVSAQGN
-509 AALLERAD
+509 AALLDRAD
-517 AGAAAVEA
+517 VGAAAVEA
-525 ALRPLDTAP
+525 ALRPLDTPP
-534 RSLVRVDDADPAAIL
+534 RALSRVDDADPAAIL
-549 PALEALRALP
+549 PALDALRALP
-559 FAFDDAQDRPG
+559 HAFDDAQGLEG
-570 QVWAGQLW
+570 QNWAD
-578 AGEIWTGRLW
+578 
-588 AGPALAGGLYQGG
+588 PALAGGLYQGA
-601 RIAAPAQEAYRR
+601 RIAVPAREAYRR

-639 QLRQTLRVYRM
+639 QLRQTLRLYRM
-650 ITGRMIGGQM
+650 VGG
-660 AGGQMAGGQMAGG
+660 A
-673 SEPMDAG
+673 EPMDAG
-680 AMAEWLALD
+680 ALAEWLALD

-697 ANEARRRALGDHL
+697 ANETARRALGDHL

-716 GFAPVPPDEV
+716 GFAPVPPDEA
-726 LVARVLEVLAQSTP
+726 LVARVREVLAESASQPAPQPPPQPPQS
-740 QASSAQSGR
+740 SR
-749 AAQP
+749 AALP

>member
-1 MAEPASP
+1 MAEPRSP
-8 KAGAPAT
+8 KAGART
-15 AKTAVRRRKPA
+15 AKTAGKGRKPA
-26 AAAPSPYRSARS
+26 AAIAAAPSPHRSART
-38 RWVLSLSGVLALGL
+38 RWATSLSGVLALGL

-61 AATFAPHLLPTI
+61 AAAFAPHLLPTI
-73 QPDWSVR
+73 QPDWSIR

-85 LALAGWI
+85 LALAAWI

-110 EALAARRDPELKAS
+110 EALAATRDPELKAS
-124 LEEIGA
+124 LEEIGT

-170 LANAGLAA
+170 LANTGLATLQPGGGVA
-178 RPADG
+178 EPL
-183 TMAGPLAG
+183 AGPFMG

-319 LTLPADEPAPD
+319 LTLPAEEPAPD
-330 TSAPGSSAGP
+330 SAGGP

-367 DIRRRSAVFAL
+367 DIRRRSDAFAL

-421 SLALLAPEGGPEGG
+421 SLALLDPEGGG
-435 AEGGPEG
+435 
-442 GPGTGS
+442 

-487 AAAALALALAVG
+487 AAAALTLALAVG

-525 ALRPLDTAP
+525 ALRPLDTPP

-549 PALEALRALP
+549 PALDALRALP
-559 FAFDDAQDRPG
+559 LSFDDAQDRPG
-570 QVWAGQLW
+570 QLWGSRILGGQV
-578 AGEIWTGRLW
+578 W

-650 ITGRMIGGQM
+650 ITGRMIGGQT
-660 AGGQMAGGQMAGG
+660 AGGT
-673 SEPMDAG
+673 EPMDAG
-680 AMAEWLALD
+680 AVAEWLALD

-716 GFAPVPPDEV
+716 GFAPVPADEV

>member
-1 MAEPASP
+1 MADPRPA
-8 KAGAPAT
+8 KAGAKPP
-15 AKTAVRRRKPA
+15 KRRRKPA
-26 AAAPSPYRSARS
+26 AVPSPHRSART
-38 RWVLSLSGVLALGL
+38 RWALSLTGVLALGL

-61 AATFAPHLLPTI
+61 AAALAPHLLPTV
-73 QPDWSVR
+73 QADWSVR

-85 LALAGWI
+85 LALAGWV

-110 EALAARRDPELKAS
+110 QALAATRDPELKAS
-124 LEEIGA
+124 LEEIA
-130 VRKRLDGVLAQ
+130 TVRKRMDAVLAR

-170 LANAGLAA
+170 LTNAGLGATAA
-178 RPADG
+178 DDG
-183 TMAGPLAG
+183 VAASLAGPLAG
-191 LGGTRNCDWWFTD
+191 LAGTRNCDWWFTD

-233 DLLKEHRPRQPANG
+233 DLLKEHRPLQPANG
-247 VLLTVSIPELT
+247 VLLTLSLPDLAAWDE
-258 GWTDAER
+258 AER

-283 GVRLPVYLLLTKA
+283 GLRLPVYLLLTKA
-296 DLLDGFA
+296 DLLDGFT

-311 EARGQVWG
+311 EARSQVWG
-319 LTLPADEPAPD
+319 LTLPADEPDPA
-330 TSAPGSSAGP
+330 SAAGP
-340 LPVFRALYA
+340 LPVFHDLYA

-367 DIRRRSAVFAL
+367 DLRRRGDAFAL

-389 ADIVDTAFGS
+389 ADIVDTVFGS

-411 YLTSATQTDA
+411 YLTSATQTGGA
-421 SLALLAPEGGPEGG
+421 LALLEPDPAAG
-435 AEGGPEG
+435 
-442 GPGTGS
+442 
-448 PASTYFL
+448 ASTYFL
-455 ERLLPD
+455 DRLLPD

-466 ANLARVDR
+466 ANLARIDR
-474 RVERARRRRALLS
+474 AVERARRRRSALS
-487 AAAALALALAVG
+487 AAAALMLGLLVG

-525 ALRPLDTAP
+525 ALRPLDTPP
-534 RSLVRVDDADPAAIL
+534 RFLIRVDDADPAAIL
-549 PALEALRALP
+549 PALDALRALP
-559 FAFDDAQDRPG
+559 LAFDAAHG
-570 QVWAGQLW
+570 WA
-578 AGEIWTGRLW
+578 E
-588 AGPALAGGLYQGG
+588 PALAGGLYQGG
-601 RIAAPAQEAYRR
+601 RIAGPAQEVYRR
-613 ALRSQFLAR
+613 ALRTQFLAR

-639 QLRQTLRVYRM
+639 QLRRTLRIYRM
-650 ITGRMIGGQM
+650 VGG
-660 AGGQMAGGQMAGG
+660 A
-673 SEPMDAG
+673 EPMDAG
-680 AMAEWLALD
+680 ALAEWVALD

-716 GFAPVPPDEV
+716 GFAPVPPDEA
-726 LVARVLEVLAQSTP
+726 LVARVEEVLAQSASHPIAPPMVQPTP
-740 QASSAQSGR
+740 QNDR
-749 AAQP
+749 AAPP

>member
-1 MAEPASP
+1 MAEPRSP
-8 KAGAPAT
+8 KAGART
-15 AKTAVRRRKPA
+15 AKTAGKGRKPA
-26 AAAPSPYRSARS
+26 AAIAAAASPHRSART
-38 RWVLSLSGVLALGL
+38 RWATSLSGVLALGL

-61 AATFAPHLLPTI
+61 AAAFAPHLLPTI

-85 LALAGWI
+85 LALAAWI

-110 EALAARRDPELKAS
+110 EALAATRDPELKAS
-124 LEEIGA
+124 LEEIGT

-170 LANAGLAA
+170 LANTGLAA
-178 RPADG
+178 LSPGGGVAEPL
-183 TMAGPLAG
+183 AGPFMG

-319 LTLPADEPAPD
+319 LTLPPDE
-330 TSAPGSSAGP
+330 SAPNSSGGP

-367 DIRRRSAVFAL
+367 DIRRRSDAFAL

-399 EHGEETPRLRGL
+399 EHGEEAPRLRGL

-421 SLALLAPEGGPEGG
+421 SLALLDPEGGG
-435 AEGGPEG
+435 
-442 GPGTGS
+442 

-549 PALEALRALP
+549 PALDALRALP
-559 FAFDDAQDRPG
+559 LAFDDAQDRPG
-570 QVWAGQLW
+570 QL
-578 AGEIWTGRLW
+578 WTGQMW

-601 RIAAPAQEAYRR
+601 RIAVPAQEAYRR

-650 ITGRMIGGQM
+650 ITGRMMGGQM
-660 AGGQMAGGQMAGG
+660 AGGQMVGGT
-673 SEPMDAG
+673 EPMDAG

-740 QASSAQSGR
+740 QAAPQPPSQPGR
-749 AAQP
+749 AALP

>member
-1 MAEPASP
+1 MADPRPA
-8 KAGAPAT
+8 KAGAKPS
-15 AKTAVRRRKPA
+15 RRRRRPA
-26 AAAPSPYRSARS
+26 AVPSPHRSART
-38 RWVLSLSGVLALGL
+38 RWALSLTGALALGL

-61 AATFAPHLLPTI
+61 AAALAPHLLPTV
-73 QPDWSVR
+73 QADWSVR

-85 LALAGWI
+85 LALAAWV

-97 IDARERAANARLL
+97 IDARERAANSRLL
-110 EALAARRDPELKAS
+110 QALAATRDPELKAS
-124 LEEIGA
+124 LEEIA
-130 VRKRLDGVLAQ
+130 TVRKRMDAVLAR

-170 LANAGLAA
+170 LANAGFGAA
-178 RPADG
+178 AADG
-183 TMAGPLAG
+183 SVVEPLAG
-191 LGGTRNCDWWFTD
+191 LAGTRNCDWWFTD

-233 DLLKEHRPRQPANG
+233 DLLKEHRPLQPANG
-247 VLLTVSIPELT
+247 VLLTLSLPDLASWDE
-258 GWTDAER
+258 AER

-296 DLLDGFA
+296 DLLDGFT

-311 EARGQVWG
+311 EARSQIWG
-319 LTLPADEPAPD
+319 LTLPVDEPAPK
-330 TSAPGSSAGP
+330 SAIKSAIKSPIKSAGSP
-340 LPVFRALYA
+340 LPVFRDLYA

-367 DIRRRSAVFAL
+367 DLRRRGDAFVL

-389 ADIVDTAFGS
+389 ADIVDTVFGS

-411 YLTSATQTDA
+411 YLTSATQTGGA
-421 SLALLAPEGGPEGG
+421 LALLEPDPAVR
-435 AEGGPEG
+435 
-442 GPGTGS
+442 
-448 PASTYFL
+448 ASTYFL
-455 ERLLPD
+455 DRLLPD

-466 ANLARVDR
+466 ANLARTDR
-474 RVERARRRRALLS
+474 AVERARRRRSALS
-487 AAAALALALAVG
+487 AAAALMLGLVVG

-525 ALRPLDTAP
+525 ALLPLDTP
-534 RSLVRVDDADPAAIL
+534 PLSLARVEDADPAAIL
-549 PALEALRALP
+549 PALDALRALP
-559 FAFDDAQDRPG
+559 FAFDGSRGWID
-570 QVWAGQLW
+570 
-578 AGEIWTGRLW
+578 
-588 AGPALAGGLYQGG
+588 PALAGGLYQGA
-601 RIAAPAQEAYRR
+601 RIAGPAQEAYRR

-650 ITGRMIGGQM
+650 VGG
-660 AGGQMAGGQMAGG
+660 A
-673 SEPMDAG
+673 EPMDAG
-680 AMAEWLALD
+680 ALAEWVALD

-697 ANEARRRALGDHL
+697 DNEARRRALGDHL

-716 GFAPVPPDEV
+716 GFAPVPPDEA
-726 LVARVLEVLAQSTP
+726 LAARVEEVLAQSVP
-740 QASSAQSGR
+740 HSAVQPM
-749 AAQP
+749 AQPGGAPSP

>member
-1 MAEPASP
+1 MADPRPA
-8 KAGAPAT
+8 KAGAPP
-15 AKTAVRRRKPA
+15 KRRRKPA
-26 AAAPSPYRSARS
+26 AVPSPHRSART
-38 RWVLSLSGVLALGL
+38 RWALSLTGALALGL

-61 AATFAPHLLPTI
+61 AASFAPHLLPTV
-73 QPDWSVR
+73 QADWSVR

-85 LALAGWI
+85 LALAGWV

-97 IDARERAANARLL
+97 IDARERAANVRLL
-110 EALAARRDPELKAS
+110 QALAATRDPELKAS
-124 LEEIGA
+124 LEEIA
-130 VRKRLDGVLAQ
+130 TVRRRMDAVLAR

-170 LANAGLAA
+170 LANAGLGAGLGA
-178 RPADG
+178 TVADG
-183 TMAGPLAG
+183 GVVEPLAG
-191 LGGTRNCDWWFTD
+191 LAGTRNCDWWFTD

-233 DLLKEHRPRQPANG
+233 DLLKEHRPLQPANG
-247 VLLTVSIPELT
+247 VLLTLSLPDLASWD
-258 GWTDAER
+258 GAER

-296 DLLDGFA
+296 DLLDGFT

-311 EARGQVWG
+311 EARSQVWG
-319 LTLPADEPAPD
+319 LTLPADEPAAK
-330 TSAPGSSAGP
+330 SAIKSAASP
-340 LPVFRALYA
+340 LPVFRDLYA

-367 DIRRRSAVFAL
+367 DLRRRGDAFAL

-389 ADIVDTAFGS
+389 ADIVDTVFGS

-411 YLTSATQTDA
+411 YLTSATQTGGA
-421 SLALLAPEGGPEGG
+421 LALLEPDPAVR
-435 AEGGPEG
+435 
-442 GPGTGS
+442 
-448 PASTYFL
+448 ASTYFL
-455 ERLLPD
+455 DRLLPD
-461 VVFPE
+461 LVFPE
-466 ANLARVDR
+466 ANLAQRDR
-474 RVERARRRRALLS
+474 AVERARRRRSALS
-487 AAAALALALAVG
+487 AAAALMFGLLVG

-517 AGAAAVEA
+517 AGAAAAEA
-525 ALRPLDTAP
+525 ALRPLDTPP
-534 RSLVRVDDADPAAIL
+534 RSLIRVDDADPAAIL
-549 PALEALRALP
+549 PALDALRALP
-559 FAFDDAQDRPG
+559 LAFDTAHS
-570 QVWAGQLW
+570 WA
-578 AGEIWTGRLW
+578 E
-588 AGPALAGGLYQGG
+588 PALAGGLYQGG
-601 RIAAPAQEAYRR
+601 RIAGPAQEAYRR
-613 ALRSQFLAR
+613 ALRTQFLAR

-639 QLRQTLRVYRM
+639 QLRQTLRIYRM
-650 ITGRMIGGQM
+650 VGG
-660 AGGQMAGGQMAGG
+660 A
-673 SEPMDAG
+673 EPMDAG
-680 AMAEWLALD
+680 ALAEWVALD

-697 ANEARRRALGDHL
+697 ANEAARRALGDHL

-716 GFAPVPPDEV
+716 GFAPVPPDEA
-726 LVARVLEVLAQSTP
+726 LVARIEEVLAQSAPHPMTP
-740 QASSAQSGR
+740 PM
-749 AAQP
+749 AQPMPQNDRASLP

>member
-1 MAEPASP
+1 MADPRP
-8 KAGAPAT
+8 KKAGAAPANT
-15 AKTAVRRRKPA
+15 VAKKAAMKTVKRRKPA
-26 AAAPSPYRSARS
+26 ATPSPHRSARS
-38 RWVLSLSGVLALGL
+38 RWAMSLPGALALGL

-61 AATFAPHLLPTI
+61 AASFAPHLLPTI

-85 LALAGWI
+85 LALAAWV

-110 EALAARRDPELKAS
+110 EALAAGRDPELKAS

-130 VRKRLDGVLAQ
+130 VRKRLDSVLAQ

-170 LANAGLAA
+170 LANTGLAA
-178 RPADG
+178 RTPDG
-183 TMAGPLAG
+183 SVAEPLAG

-247 VLLTVSIPELT
+247 VLLTVSVPELT

-311 EARGQVWG
+311 EARSQIWG
-319 LTLPADEPAPD
+319 LTLPAAEPA
-330 TSAPGSSAGP
+330 GSP
-340 LPVFRALYA
+340 LPAFRDLYA

-367 DIRRRSAVFAL
+367 DIRRRSDAFAL

-389 ADIVDTAFGS
+389 ADIVDTVFGS

-421 SLALLAPEGGPEGG
+421 SLALLDPDNSG
-435 AEGGPEG
+435 
-442 GPGTGS
+442 

-461 VVFPE
+461 LVFPE
-466 ANLARVDR
+466 ANLAQVDR
-474 RVERARRRRALLS
+474 VVERTRRRRALLS
-487 AAAALALALAVG
+487 ATAALMLGLAIG

-525 ALRPLDTAP
+525 ALRPLDTPP
-534 RSLVRVDDADPAAIL
+534 RALARVDDADPAAIL
-549 PALEALRALP
+549 PALDALRALP
-559 FAFDDAQDRPG
+559 LAFETTN
-570 QVWAGQLW
+570 WAD
-578 AGEIWTGRLW
+578 
-588 AGPALAGGLYQGG
+588 PALAGGLYQGG

-639 QLRQTLRVYRM
+639 QLRQTLRIYRM
-650 ITGRMIGGQM
+650 ITGRMV
-660 AGGQMAGGQMAGG
+660 G
-673 SEPMDAG
+673 STEPMDAG
-680 AMAEWLALD
+680 ALAEWLALD

-697 ANEARRRALGDHL
+697 ANEPRRRALGDHL
-710 AALFAV
+710 AALLAA

-740 QASSAQSGR
+740 QASPQATPAPGR
-749 AAQP
+749 AALP

>member
-1 MAEPASP
+1 MADPRPP
-8 KAGAPAT
+8 KAGARKP
-15 AKTAVRRRKPA
+15 KRRKPA
-26 AAAPSPYRSARS
+26 AVPSPHRSARA
-38 RWVLSLSGVLALGL
+38 RWAVSLAGALALGL

-61 AATFAPHLLPTI
+61 AASLIPHLLAPHLLPTV
-73 QPDWSVR
+73 QADWSVR

-85 LALAGWI
+85 LALAVWI

-110 EALAARRDPELKAS
+110 EALAATRDPELKAS
-124 LEEIGA
+124 LEEIA
-130 VRKRLDGVLAQ
+130 TVRRRMDAVLAR

-170 LANAGLAA
+170 LANAGLGAGLGA
-178 RPADG
+178 TAADG
-183 TMAGPLAG
+183 GVVEPLAG
-191 LGGTRNCDWWFTD
+191 LAGTRNCDWWFTD

-233 DLLKEHRPRQPANG
+233 DLLKEHRPLQPANG
-247 VLLTVSIPELT
+247 VLLTLSLPDLASWDE
-258 GWTDAER
+258 AER

-283 GVRLPVYLLLTKA
+283 GLRLPVYLLLTKA
-296 DLLDGFA
+296 DLLDGFT

-311 EARGQVWG
+311 EARSQVWG
-319 LTLPADEPAPD
+319 LTLPADERAPE
-330 TSAPGSSAGP
+330 TSAGP
-340 LPVFRALYA
+340 LPVFRDLYA

-367 DIRRRSAVFAL
+367 DLRRRADAFAL

-389 ADIVDTAFGS
+389 ADIVDTVFGS

-411 YLTSATQTDA
+411 YLTSATQTGGA
-421 SLALLAPEGGPEGG
+421 LALLEPDPAAG
-435 AEGGPEG
+435 
-442 GPGTGS
+442 
-448 PASTYFL
+448 ASTYFL
-455 ERLLPD
+455 DRLLPEI
-461 VVFPE
+461 VFPE

-474 RVERARRRRALLS
+474 TVERARRRRRALS
-487 AAAALALALAVG
+487 AAAALTLGVLAG

-525 ALRPLDTAP
+525 ALRPLDTPP
-534 RSLVRVDDADPAAIL
+534 RSLARVDDADPAAIL
-549 PALEALRALP
+549 PALDALRALP
-559 FAFDDAQDRPG
+559 LAFDDRHGWID
-570 QVWAGQLW
+570 
-578 AGEIWTGRLW
+578 
-588 AGPALAGGLYQGG
+588 PALAGGLYQGA
-601 RIAAPAQEAYRR
+601 RIAGPAQEAYRR

-639 QLRQTLRVYRM
+639 QLRHTLRIYRM
-650 ITGRMIGGQM
+650 VGG
-660 AGGQMAGGQMAGG
+660 A
-673 SEPMDAG
+673 EPMDAG
-680 AMAEWLALD
+680 ALAEWVALD

-697 ANEARRRALGDHL
+697 ANEAARRALGDHL
-710 AALFAV
+710 AVLFAL
-716 GFAPVPPDEV
+716 GFAPVPPDEA
-726 LVARVLEVLAQSTP
+726 LVARVEEVLAQSVPRPTP
-740 QASSAQSGR
+740 QPDR
-749 AAQP
+749 AALP

>member
-1 MAEPASP
+1 MADPRP
-8 KAGAPAT
+8 KKAGATPAKKSVEN
-15 AKTAVRRRKPA
+15 KTAAKKTGRRRKPA
-26 AAAPSPYRSARS
+26 ATPSPHRSARA
-38 RWVLSLSGVLALGL
+38 RWATSLAGALALGL

-61 AATFAPHLLPTI
+61 AASAAPHLLPTI
-73 QPDWSVR
+73 QADWSVR

-85 LALAGWI
+85 LALAVWG

-97 IDARERAANARLL
+97 IDGRERAANARLL
-110 EALAARRDPELKAS
+110 EALAAGRDPELKAS
-124 LEEIGA
+124 LEEIGV
-130 VRKRLDGVLAQ
+130 VRKRLDAVLAQ
-141 LRKRRGGR
+141 LRKRQGGR

-170 LANAGLAA
+170 LANTGLAT
-178 RPADG
+178 PLLNG
-183 TMAGPLAG
+183 TVTGPLAG
-191 LGGTRNCDWWFTD
+191 LAGTRNCDWWFTD

-319 LTLPADEPAPD
+319 LTLPAAEDPA
-330 TSAPGSSAGP
+330 TETASP
-340 LPVFRALYA
+340 LPVFRDLYA

-367 DIRRRSAVFAL
+367 DIRRRSDAFTL

-389 ADIVDTAFGS
+389 ADIVDTVFGS

-411 YLTSATQTDA
+411 YLTSATQT
-421 SLALLAPEGGPEGG
+421 GGPLGLLE
-435 AEGGPEG
+435 PEADG
-442 GPGTGS
+442 

-455 ERLLPD
+455 DRLLPE

-466 ANLARVDR
+466 ANLAQVDR
-474 RVERARRRRALLS
+474 MMERARRRRNALS
-487 AAAALALALAVG
+487 AAAALLLGAALG
-499 GWWLVSARGN
+499 GWWMVSARGN

-525 ALRPLDTAP
+525 ALRPLDTPP
-534 RSLVRVDDADPAAIL
+534 RALMRVDDADPAAIL
-549 PALEALRALP
+549 PALNALRALP
-559 FAFDDAQDRPG
+559 HAFDEAQS
-570 QVWAGQLW
+570 WAD
-578 AGEIWTGRLW
+578 
-588 AGPALAGGLYQGG
+588 PALAGGLYQGA
-601 RIAAPAQEAYRR
+601 RIAVPAREAYAR

-639 QLRQTLRVYRM
+639 QLRQTLRLYRM
-650 ITGRMIGGQM
+650 VGG
-660 AGGQMAGGQMAGG
+660 AG
-673 SEPMDAG
+673 PMDAG
-680 AMAEWLALD
+680 ALAEWLALD

-697 ANEARRRALGDHL
+697 ANEAPRRALGDHL

-716 GFAPVPPDEV
+716 GFAPVPPDEA
-726 LVARVLEVLAQSTP
+726 LVARVREVLAESTP
-740 QASSAQSGR
+740 QPAPQPIPASR
-749 AAQP
+749 AALP

>member
-1 MAEPASP
+1 MAEPPSP
-8 KAGAPAT
+8 KAGAPA
-15 AKTAVRRRKPA
+15 AKTAAAATAKKTVRRRKP

-38 RWVLSLSGVLALGL
+38 RWALSLSGVLALGL

-61 AATFAPHLLPTI
+61 AASFAPHLLPSI

-110 EALAARRDPELKAS
+110 EVLAARRDPELKAS

-130 VRKRLDGVLAQ
+130 VRTRLDAALAQ

-183 TMAGPLAG
+183 TMAEPLSG

-319 LTLPADEPAPD
+319 LTLPAEETA
-330 TSAPGSSAGP
+330 ANSSADLSADSGGGP

-367 DIRRRSAVFAL
+367 DIRRRSDAFAL

-399 EHGEETPRLRGL
+399 EHGEEAPRLRGL

-421 SLALLAPEGGPEGG
+421 SLALLDPEGGG
-435 AEGGPEG
+435 
-442 GPGTGS
+442 

-466 ANLARVDR
+466 ANLARVDQ

-487 AAAALALALAVG
+487 AAAALTLALAVA

-549 PALEALRALP
+549 PALDALRALP
-559 FAFDDAQDRPG
+559 LAFDDAQ
-570 QVWAGQLW
+570 VWAGDMGTGQIW
-578 AGEIWTGRLW
+578 ADRIWANQIW

-639 QLRQTLRVYRM
+639 QLRQTLRIYRM
-650 ITGRMIGGQM
+650 VGG
-660 AGGQMAGGQMAGG
+660 A
-673 SEPMDAG
+673 EPMDAG
-680 AMAEWLALD
+680 ALAEWLALD

-697 ANEARRRALGDHL
+697 VNEARRRALGDHL

-716 GFAPVPPDEV
+716 GFAPVPPDEA
-726 LVARVLEVLAQSTP
+726 LTARVLEVLAQSAP
-740 QASSAQSGR
+740 QPSSVQPSR

>member
-1 MAEPASP
+1 MADPRPA
-8 KAGAPAT
+8 KAGAKPPR
-15 AKTAVRRRKPA
+15 RRRKPA
-26 AAAPSPYRSARS
+26 AVPSPHRSART
-38 RWVLSLSGVLALGL
+38 RWALSLTGALALGL

-61 AATFAPHLLPTI
+61 AASFAPHLLPPHLLPTV
-73 QPDWSVR
+73 QADWSVR

-85 LALAGWI
+85 LALAGWV

-97 IDARERAANARLL
+97 TDARERAANARLL
-110 EALAARRDPELKAS
+110 QALAATRDPELKAS
-124 LEEIGA
+124 LEEIA
-130 VRKRLDGVLAQ
+130 TVRKRMDAVLAR

-170 LANAGLAA
+170 LTNAGLGAA
-178 RPADG
+178 AADG
-183 TMAGPLAG
+183 SVVEPLAG
-191 LGGTRNCDWWFTD
+191 LAGTRNCDWWFTD

-233 DLLKEHRPRQPANG
+233 DLLKEHRPLQPANG
-247 VLLTVSIPELT
+247 VLLTLSLPDLAAWDE
-258 GWTDAER
+258 AER

-283 GVRLPVYLLLTKA
+283 GLRLPVYLLLTKA
-296 DLLDGFA
+296 DLLDGFT

-311 EARGQVWG
+311 EARSQVWG
-319 LTLPADEPAPD
+319 LTLPAEERAE
-330 TSAPGSSAGP
+330 GP
-340 LPVFRALYA
+340 LPVFRDLYA

-367 DIRRRSAVFAL
+367 DLRRRGDAFAL

-389 ADIVDTAFGS
+389 ADIVDTIFGS

-411 YLTSATQTDA
+411 YLTSATQTGGA
-421 SLALLAPEGGPEGG
+421 LALLEPDP
-435 AEGGPEG
+435 
-442 GPGTGS
+442 S
-448 PASTYFL
+448 VRASTYFL
-455 ERLLPD
+455 DRLLPD

-466 ANLARVDR
+466 ANLARIDR
-474 RVERARRRRALLS
+474 AVERARRRRSALS
-487 AAAALALALAVG
+487 AAAALMLGLLVG

-525 ALRPLDTAP
+525 ALRPLDTPP
-534 RSLVRVDDADPAAIL
+534 RSLARVDDADPAAIL
-549 PALEALRALP
+549 PALDALRALP
-559 FAFDDAQDRPG
+559 LAFDAAHS
-570 QVWAGQLW
+570 WAD
-578 AGEIWTGRLW
+578 
-588 AGPALAGGLYQGG
+588 PALAGGLYQGA
-601 RIAAPAQEAYRR
+601 RIAGPAQEAYRR

-639 QLRQTLRVYRM
+639 QLRRTLRIYRM
-650 ITGRMIGGQM
+650 VGG
-660 AGGQMAGGQMAGG
+660 A
-673 SEPMDAG
+673 ETMDAG
-680 AMAEWLALD
+680 ALAEWVALD

-716 GFAPVPPDEV
+716 GFAPVPPDEA
-726 LVARVLEVLAQSTP
+726 LVARVEEVLAQSAPPAIARPMP
-740 QASSAQSGR
+740 QPGR
-749 AAQP
+749 AALP

>member
-1 MAEPASP
+1 MAEPPSP
-8 KAGAPAT
+8 KAGAPAAKT
-15 AKTAVRRRKPA
+15 AATAVAKTAVRRRKP

-61 AATFAPHLLPTI
+61 AASVAPHLLPSI

-97 IDARERAANARLL
+97 IDARERAANTRLL
-110 EALAARRDPELKAS
+110 EVLAARRDPELKAS
-124 LEEIGA
+124 LEEIGT
-130 VRKRLDGVLAQ
+130 VRKQLDAALAQ
-141 LRKRRGGR
+141 LRTRRGGR

-183 TMAGPLAG
+183 TVAGPLAG

-258 GWTDAER
+258 GWTDVER

-319 LTLPADEPAPD
+319 LTLPADEPAPG
-330 TSAPGSSAGP
+330 SAPDSAPNSASDP
-340 LPVFRALYA
+340 LPVFRDLYA

-367 DIRRRSAVFAL
+367 DIRRRSDAFAL

-411 YLTSATQTDA
+411 YLTSATQTDT
-421 SLALLAPEGGPEGG
+421 SLALPDPGPEGDPEGG
-435 AEGGPEG
+435 
-442 GPGTGS
+442 S
-448 PASTYFL
+448 RASTYFL
-455 ERLLPD
+455 DRLLPD

-466 ANLARVDR
+466 ANLARVDQ

-487 AAAALALALAVG
+487 AAAALTLALAVA
-499 GWWLVSARGN
+499 GWWLVSVRGN

-525 ALRPLDTAP
+525 ALRPLDTPP

-549 PALEALRALP
+549 PALDALRALP
-559 FAFDDAQDRPG
+559 FAFDDAQLR
-570 QVWAGQLW
+570 AGQMW
-578 AGEIWTGRLW
+578 AGELW

-634 WALPD
+634 WAVPD

-650 ITGRMIGGQM
+650 ITGRMIAGQM
-660 AGGQMAGGQMAGG
+660 AGGQTAGGA
-673 SEPMDAG
+673 EPMDAG

-740 QASSAQSGR
+740 QASSQTPSQPGR